1 MKELQPINQQVL
13 LDLTEEK
20 EEKTT
25 PSGIIIPDTAKE
37 KQNVAKVLSM
47 SSIENAEISVGD
59 TVLYK
64 QYSGTE
70 TEFEGKKYLL
80 IPYADILAKIVET
93 EEI

>member
-70 TEFEGKKYLL
+70 TEFEGKKFLL

>member
-25 PSGIIIPDTAKE
+25 PSGIIIPDTVKE

-47 SSIENAEISVGD
+47 SSVENAEISVGD

-70 TEFEGKKYLL
+70 TEYEGKKYLL
-80 IPYADILAKIVET
+80 IPYADILAKIVDT

>member
-25 PSGIIIPDTAKE
+25 PSGIIIPDTVKE

-70 TEFEGKKYLL
+70 TEFEGKKFLL